1 MDRSINKKIGTNYLQ
16 LDTPSLVLDIDA
28 FKFNLDTINFK
39 LNSIDLSVRIDVN
52 SHLSKD
58 ILNLQLNG
66 FSNALGISSSNIG
79 QASVFSQMTDDI
91 LVDSPILSSDKL
103 DSLININAK
112 CAYNSLV
119 QLQSIDQSKL
129 SGVYIKI
136 FEQDINEFDRNILS
150 FVTENK
156 IKINGIIF
164 EFSNYKSKK
173 NNIVSQFLE
182 SYPELSK
189 ITNNFIASGKIAISD
204 YELLDSNFTEII
216 ISKLPL
222 IDNEIIEN
230 NEEELQES
238 IKIISSVL
246 SIPDNDR
253 MVLDTGQ
260 KAINIDYGFP
270 KIKGIKSAEVQ
281 YLSAEHTNI
290 FVEKKELKEFN
301 LQDKIEIIP
310 NDISSVL
317 NQFDSISIIRN
328 DKLLSVFEI
337 SARGVYK

>member
-1 MDRSINKKIGTNYLQ
+1 M
-16 LDTPSLVLDIDA
+16 
-28 FKFNLDTINFK
+28 
-39 LNSIDLSVRIDVN
+39 N

-66 FSNALGISSSNIG
+66 FSNALGISSSNVG
-79 QASVFSQMTDDI
+79 QASIFSQMTDDI
-91 LVDSPILSSDKL
+91 LIDSPIISSDKL

-119 QLQSIDQSKL
+119 QLQAVDHSKL

-136 FEQDINEFDRNILS
+136 FEGEIDEFDSNILS
-150 FVTENK
+150 YIIENK
-156 IKINGIIF
+156 IKINGIIV

-173 NNIVSQFLE
+173 DNVVSKFIE
-182 SYPELSK
+182 SYPELNK
-189 ITNNFIASGKIAISD
+189 ITNNFIASGKISISE

-222 IDNEIIEN
+222 IDNEITEN
-230 NEEELQES
+230 NEEELKES

-290 FVEKKELKEFN
+290 FVEKSELKEFN
-301 LQDKIEIIP
+301 LQDKIEIIT

-328 DKLLSVFEI
+328 EKLLSIFEV

>member
-1 MDRSINKKIGTNYLQ
+1 
-16 LDTPSLVLDIDA
+16 
-28 FKFNLDTINFK
+28 
-39 LNSIDLSVRIDVN
+39 
-52 SHLSKD
+52 
-58 ILNLQLNG
+58 
-66 FSNALGISSSNIG
+66 
-79 QASVFSQMTDDI
+79 MTDDI
-91 LVDSPILSSDKL
+91 LIDSPIISSDKL

-119 QLQSIDQSKL
+119 QLQAVDHSKL

-136 FEQDINEFDRNILS
+136 FEGEIDEFDSNILS
-150 FVTENK
+150 YIIENK
-156 IKINGIIF
+156 IKINGIIV

-173 NNIVSQFLE
+173 DNVVSKFIE
-182 SYPELSK
+182 SYPELNK
-189 ITNNFIASGKIAISD
+189 ITNNFIASGKISISE

-222 IDNEIIEN
+222 IDNEITEN
-230 NEEELQES
+230 NEEELKES

-290 FVEKKELKEFN
+290 FVEKSELKEFN

-310 NDISSVL
+310 YDISSVL

-328 DKLLSVFEI
+328 EKLLSIFEV